1 MTVALVAVQL
11 ALGPDDVVTPDV
23 LRDHLA
29 AAVEDAVAGA
39 SAAAH
44 RLIVLPE
51 AIGLAALVAHAPPR
65 ARDAATLAQL
75 IARSALGRP
84 LSVLR
89 GALDARTL
97 EPRHAALVGL
107 APDVE
112 RWIASTFARLAR
124 HHRAHV
130 VAGSHLRVDDRG
142 EVVAASATFGP
153 DGRLL
158 ATTDKVNLLPGLE
171 DRARG
176 GLGLAR
182 ADAHAQ
188 PRIPTPF
195 GPLAVLAGYDA
206 FIAADSPAERF
217 TPVPPIVAARG
228 GVAVVANPAASPWR
242 WDAPYACDGE
252 AGASVPMTGGA
263 ALLRGAA
270 GAEVTCADR
279 WRTRGLAAAMAAG
292 PVARWGVTA
301 HLVGRVLDLAFAGES
316 EIVRDREGSADVVA
330 RAGQWERGGAV
341 SVVAEELG

>member
-1 MTVALVAVQL
+1 VGVVLVAVQL
-11 ALGPDDVVTPDV
+11 ELGADDVTGPDA
-23 LRDHLA
+23 LRDRIA
-29 AAVEDAVAGA
+29 AAVDAALAGA
-39 SAAAH
+39 GAAAH
-44 RLIVLPE
+44 RLVVVPE
-51 AIGLAALVAHAPPR
+51 GIGLAALIAHAPPR
-65 ARDAATLAQL
+65 ARDATTLAQL
-75 IARSALGRP
+75 IGKSALGRP

-142 EVVAASATFGP
+142 EVVGASATFGP

-188 PRIPTPF
+188 PRIATPF
-195 GPLAVLAGYDA
+195 GPLAVLVGYDA
-206 FIAADSPAERF
+206 FVAADTAAERF

-228 GVAVVANPAASPWR
+228 GVAVVANPAASPWP
-242 WDAPYACDGE
+242 WQTAGPGE
-252 AGASVPMTGGA
+252 GAV
-263 ALLRGAA
+263 
-270 GAEVTCADR
+270 ADR

-316 EIVRDREGSADVVA
+316 EIVRDRAGGPEVVA